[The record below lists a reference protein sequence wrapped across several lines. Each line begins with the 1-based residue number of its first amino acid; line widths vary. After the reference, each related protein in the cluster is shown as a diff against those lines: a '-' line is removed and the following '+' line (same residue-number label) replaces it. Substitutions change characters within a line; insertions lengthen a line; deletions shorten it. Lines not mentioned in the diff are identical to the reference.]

1 MNWDTREAMLW
12 LANDEYAYRASF
24 RVVADK
30 ATDAQDKA
38 DRLQA
43 ILSEVYIID
52 CGGGRIDYDLIDW
65 DQIIAKIASD
75 IAWEE
80 EYIRRNT

>member
-12 LANDEYAYRASF
+12 LANEEYAYRASL
-24 RVVADK
+24 RIVGNRDLDAQSKADK
-30 ATDAQDKA
+30 LHAVLA
-38 DRLQA
+38 
-43 ILSEVYIID
+43 EVYIID
-52 CGGGRIDYDLIDW
+52 GDSRIDYDRIDW

-75 IAWEE
+75 IAEEE